1 MSSNSSGSGR
11 LQSDPL
17 FQGLTRPTMIL
28 GVSFMYFVLNAVINI
43 VAFINTQNFVFTLV
57 VAPIIHVIGYWLCLK
72 EPRTV
77 EMLVLKMSKGFK
89 CTNKNFHNNNNS
101 YDPF

>member
-1 MSSNSSGSGR
+1 MSGR

-28 GVSFMYFVLNAVINI
+28 GVSYMYFVINVLVSMITFVNTQDFIILLI
-43 VAFINTQNFVFTLV
+43 VAPAVHL
-57 VAPIIHVIGYWLCLK
+57 IGYLICIK
-72 EPRTV
+72 EPRAI
-77 EMLVLKMSKGFK
+77 ELLILKLNKGFR
-89 CTNKNFHNNNNS
+89 CINRGYHGYTNS

>member
-1 MSSNSSGSGR
+1 MAGR

-28 GVSFMYFVLNAVINI
+28 GVSYMYFVINAII
-43 VAFINTQNFVFTLV
+43 SMITFINLQSFKVLIILAPTVHLV
-57 VAPIIHVIGYWLCLK
+57 GYLICLK
-72 EPRTV
+72 EPRAI
-77 EMLVLKMSKGFK
+77 ELFILKINKGFR
-89 CTNKNFHNNNNS
+89 CLNRGFHGYTNS

>member
-1 MSSNSSGSGR
+1 MAGR

-28 GVSFMYFVLNAVINI
+28 GVSYMYFVINAGINMI
-43 VAFINTQNFVFTLV
+43 LFINMQSFFVLLV
-57 VAPIIHVIGYWLCLK
+57 MAPIIHLIGYMICVK
-72 EPRTV
+72 EPRAI
-77 EMLVLKMSKGFK
+77 ELFLIKASKGYK
-89 CTNKNFHNNNNS
+89 CMNRGYHGYTNS

>member
-1 MSSNSSGSGR
+1 MAGR

-28 GVSFMYFVLNAVINI
+28 GVSYMYFVINAIISMITFINLQSFKILLI
-43 VAFINTQNFVFTLV
+43 VAPTVHLL
-57 VAPIIHVIGYWLCLK
+57 GYLICLK
-72 EPRTV
+72 EPRAI
-77 EMLVLKMSKGFK
+77 ELFILKVNKGFR
-89 CTNKNFHNNNNS
+89 CLNRGFHGYTNS

>member
-1 MSSNSSGSGR
+1 MSGSGR

-17 FQGLTRPTMIL
+17 FQGLTRPNMIM
-28 GVSFMYFVLNAVINI
+28 GVSFMYFVINAGVNMI
-43 VAFINTQNFVFTLV
+43 AFINTQNFLFTLIL
-57 VAPIIHVIGYWLCLK
+57 APTAHGIGYWLCLK

-77 EMLVLKMSKGFK
+77 EMLALKMSKGFR
-89 CTNKNFHNNNNS
+89 CINKTFHGHSNS

>member
-1 MSSNSSGSGR
+1 MAGR

-28 GVSFMYFVLNAVINI
+28 GVSYMYFVINAIISMIVFINLQSFKMLLI
-43 VAFINTQNFVFTLV
+43 VAPTVHL
-57 VAPIIHVIGYWLCLK
+57 IGYLICLK
-72 EPRTV
+72 EPRAI
-77 EMLVLKMSKGFK
+77 ELFILKVNKGFR
-89 CTNKNFHNNNNS
+89 CLNRGFHGYTNS

>member
-1 MSSNSSGSGR
+1 MAGR

-28 GVSFMYFVLNAVINI
+28 GVSYMYFVINAAISMI
-43 VAFINTQNFVFTLV
+43 VFINMQSFKTLLIV
-57 VAPIIHVIGYWLCLK
+57 SPTVHLIGYLICLK
-72 EPRTV
+72 EPRAI
-77 EMLVLKMSKGFK
+77 ELFILKVNKGYR
-89 CTNKNFHNNNNS
+89 CVNRGFHGYTNS